1 MSTQGVMSRPDR
13 TGAAPGDVPQVR
25 CCIRCRTPF
34 SSEGFGERI
43 CGPCKGTKAWR
54 NPIATRR
61 SHPRGRSGPAF
72 D

>member
-1 MSTQGVMSRPDR
+1 MSTHKVLPVPARH
-13 TGAAPGDVPQVR
+13 GAAQGDIPQVR

-54 NPIATRR
+54 NPVAMRR
-61 SHPRGRSGPAF
+61 SRPRSRSGATF

>member
-1 MSTQGVMSRPDR
+1 MSTQSFMPIPERR
-13 TGAAPGDVPQVR
+13 GAASGDVPHVR

-43 CGPCKGTKAWR
+43 CGLCKGTKAWR
-54 NPIATRR
+54 NPVATRR
-61 SHPRGRSGPAF
+61 SHPRGRRGPAF